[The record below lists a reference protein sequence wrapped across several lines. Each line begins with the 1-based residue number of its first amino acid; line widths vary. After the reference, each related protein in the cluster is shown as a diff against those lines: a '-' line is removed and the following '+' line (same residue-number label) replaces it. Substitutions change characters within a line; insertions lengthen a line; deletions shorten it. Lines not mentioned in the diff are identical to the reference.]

1 MNITY
6 RCLECDST
14 TRATVNDGELQCT
27 HCPAQVQVPAS
38 ALTDGEL
45 HRCLVCPSTELFV
58 RKDFSQ
64 RLGISIIVVGF
75 IISSIALAFHHN
87 WLSLSVLIATAGLD
101 AVLYVFT
108 GNVLTCYRCH
118 SEYRDVPGMEKHP
131 AFRLDV
137 HERFRQQAARLAE
150 AQDAQKIMP

>member
-6 RCLECDST
+6 RCLECDTT
-14 TRATVNDGELQCT
+14 TRETVTDGALRCM
-27 HCPAQVQVPAS
+27 HCNAERQVPDS
-38 ALTDGEL
+38 ALADGEL

-75 IISSIALAFHHN
+75 IVSSIALAWHHN
-87 WLSLSVLIATAGLD
+87 LLSLSVLIITALLD

-131 AFRLDV
+131 AFRLDI

-150 AQDAQKIMP
+150 AQKTMR